1 MSQKKKGSRNSIK
14 KSSTLLA
21 SFLKKAKKKEAEAAN
36 SNSSESEDDGY
47 QPPISEH
54 VDDNV
59 ENIEDSEKNMIQT
72 DVAVYAEKNSEN
84 TEDQDVVIKQ
94 VQHNDELVDSNGE
107 DETEELSDREAEN
120 IHYDVVPAV
129 LRFHDVGYLEF
140 DKTTKLWKVS
150 QSLRNE
156 MITLGSLPFQHTDNL
171 SSVCGERSITSAWFK
186 RRLANGEEVNRS
198 WLLY

>member
-1 MSQKKKGSRNSIK
+1 MSGRKRSGAQCRKRKKEAEIASK

-72 DVAVYAEKNSEN
+72 DVAVYAEK
-84 TEDQDVVIKQ
+84 TPKI
-94 VQHNDELVDSNGE
+94 L
-107 DETEELSDREAEN
+107 
-120 IHYDVVPAV
+120 
-129 LRFHDVGYLEF
+129 
-140 DKTTKLWKVS
+140 KTRMS
-150 QSLRNE
+150 SL
-156 MITLGSLPFQHTDNL
+156 
-171 SSVCGERSITSAWFK
+171 
-186 RRLANGEEVNRS
+186 NRS
-198 WLLY
+198 NIMMNLLTVTGKMRQKNFLIEKLKIFIMMWFLLY

>member
-72 DVAVYAEKNSEN
+72 DVAVYAEK
-84 TEDQDVVIKQ
+84 K
-94 VQHNDELVDSNGE
+94 
-107 DETEELSDREAEN
+107 
-120 IHYDVVPAV
+120 
-129 LRFHDVGYLEF
+129 LRKY
-140 DKTTKLWKVS
+140 
-150 QSLRNE
+150 
-156 MITLGSLPFQHTDNL
+156 
-171 SSVCGERSITSAWFK
+171 
-186 RRLANGEEVNRS
+186 
-198 WLLY
+198 